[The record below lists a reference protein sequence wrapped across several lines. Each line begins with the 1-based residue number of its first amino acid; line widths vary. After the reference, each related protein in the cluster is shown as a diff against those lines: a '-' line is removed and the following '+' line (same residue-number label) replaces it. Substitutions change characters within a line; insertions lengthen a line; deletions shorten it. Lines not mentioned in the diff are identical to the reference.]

1 MILREI
7 RRWIRLALDAPC
19 DPGPQSEKDPYSGV
33 VTGPE
38 LVART
43 KHNHAR
49 HQARYLD
56 DEKLPPFPVEFDRF
70 QVDDLAINY
79 SRPIGDA
86 EDSLGAPVDLVD
98 LPPVSSTGPA
108 TETPQNAV

>member
-19 DPGPQSEKDPYSGV
+19 DPGPQSEKDPYAGV

-56 DEKLPPFPVEFDRF
+56 DDNRPPFPVHFDRF
-70 QVDDLAINY
+70 QVDKLGIKY
-79 SRPIGDA
+79 PRPIGDA
-86 EDSLGAPVDLVD
+86 HDRLPPPID
-98 LPPVSSTGPA
+98 LPPVPSTGPA